1 MKKFGSII
9 GTAIGCV
16 GAGMMMAAGAR
27 LEGYLHNKIAAFMQ
41 DHEITI
47 IKKKSKKVGPYAVE

>member
-1 MKKFGSII
+1 MKKFGSFA
-9 GTAIGCV
+9 GTVLGCI

-27 LEGYLHNKIAAFMQ
+27 LEGYLHDKFVEFK
-41 DHEITI
+41 DTHEFS